1 MDLKGRLVRVT
12 PEKIIEVS
20 LAEDLKELISINNDV
35 IFDDANLKNQILG
48 FDDNVLIQSVQEIG
62 SSIKILSVA
71 KVDEDFI
78 AKEFNW

>member
-1 MDLKGRLVRVT
+1 MT

>member
-1 MDLKGRLVRVT
+1 VT